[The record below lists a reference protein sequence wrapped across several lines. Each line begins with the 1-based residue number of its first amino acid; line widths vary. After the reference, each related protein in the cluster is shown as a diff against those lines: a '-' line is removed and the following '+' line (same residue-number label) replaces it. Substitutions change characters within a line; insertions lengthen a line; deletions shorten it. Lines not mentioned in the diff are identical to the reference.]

1 MITYLTLIKITIAT
15 YICMTLY
22 SAAIG
27 WTIGAGIEKQT
38 DIDQETKTRMAAT
51 SAAFMI
57 GQAKYVLML
66 APSIFVAWLMAPE
79 YPILFLYAYSS
90 TMLMH
95 LGIAFTVRSLKK
107 N

>member
-38 DIDQETKTRMAAT
+38 DIDQETKDNEA
-51 SAAFMI
+51 
-57 GQAKYVLML
+57 
-66 APSIFVAWLMAPE
+66 
-79 YPILFLYAYSS
+79 LYNYS
-90 TMLMH
+90 
-95 LGIAFTVRSLKK
+95 GI
-107 N
+107 